1 MKQMNILSYWVF
13 RCLLCS
19 KGWLM
24 QRRISFM
31 GLICSQSPFPSLE
44 DSGSLT
50 APFPRS
56 LSPTGR
62 LLFVCLGGQ
71 HTTSS
76 QLLSFL
82 KNFIYLFAFGY
93 AESSLLC
100 GLFSSCSRQYSPA
113 TVCRLSCPSAY
124 GIFPDQ
130 GLNWWSPHC
139 KANSQP
145 QDHQGSPSSKL
156 LPFFMSPFYYQVLWE
171 SGDFFWSLAEWSA
184 SSASSF
190 EAVPQ
195 NGPPGATD
203 QATFSPEHQS
213 RSLSES
219 RFEGLSA
226 ALSHTHSLPCPS
238 PFILSEGFSDHLV
251 FSHFY
256 NCRHL
261 QFSITCFPLAVSFTL
276 GKWLTKTVSSPGL
289 NFHRIIL
296 KV

>member
-1 MKQMNILSYWVF
+1 MLSLHCCVGF
-13 RCLLCS
+13 SLVAVGSTPQLLCAGLVAPQHMGFS
-19 KGWLM
+19 QTRDWTGDP
-24 QRRISFM
+24 RIARQTPNHKTTREAPLPNFC
-31 GLICSQSPFPSLE
+31 LPS
-44 DSGSLT
+44 G
-50 APFPRS
+50 
-56 LSPTGR
+56 
-62 LLFVCLGGQ
+62 LLFIAKFCE
-71 HTTSS
+71 
-76 QLLSFL
+76 
-82 KNFIYLFAFGY
+82 N
-93 AESSLLC
+93 
-100 GLFSSCSRQYSPA
+100 
-113 TVCRLSCPSAY
+113 
-124 GIFPDQ
+124 
-130 GLNWWSPHC
+130 
-139 KANSQP
+139 
-145 QDHQGSPSSKL
+145 
-156 LPFFMSPFYYQVLWE
+156 
-171 SGDFFWSLAEWSA
+171 FFWSLAEWSP

-238 PFILSEGFSDHLV
+238 PFVLSEGFSDHLV